1 MPDFTNEEWKIETD
15 FYQTLNENCLFQIN
29 FKFEAMGKAQ
39 SFLIKILLGGISV
52 LIAGF
57 LLPGVHIDD
66 FQTGFILAAVII
78 LINLTLK
85 PILILLTLPLT
96 LMTFGLFLLVIN
108 ALMILLADHFI
119 DGFSVDGFWWAIL
132 FAIVLSIINSMFG
145 NRMDSGN

>member
-1 MPDFTNEEWKIETD
+1 MD
-15 FYQTLNENCLFQIN
+15 
-29 FKFEAMGKAQ
+29 KAQ
-39 SFLIKILLGGISV
+39 SFLVKILLGGISV
-52 LIAGF
+52 LIAEF

-66 FQTGFILAAVII
+66 FMTGFILAAVII

-96 LMTFGLFLLVIN
+96 LITFGLFLLVIN

-132 FAIVLSIINSMFG
+132 FAIVLSVINSLFG
-145 NRMDSGN
+145 NRMDSGD

>member
-1 MPDFTNEEWKIETD
+1 MD
-15 FYQTLNENCLFQIN
+15 
-29 FKFEAMGKAQ
+29 KAQ
-39 SFLIKILLGGISV
+39 SFLVKILLGGISV
-52 LIAGF
+52 LLAEF

-66 FQTGFILAAVII
+66 FMTGFILAAVII

-96 LMTFGLFLLVIN
+96 LITFGLFLLVIN

-132 FAIVLSIINSMFG
+132 FAIVLSVINSLFG
-145 NRMDSGN
+145 NRMDSGD